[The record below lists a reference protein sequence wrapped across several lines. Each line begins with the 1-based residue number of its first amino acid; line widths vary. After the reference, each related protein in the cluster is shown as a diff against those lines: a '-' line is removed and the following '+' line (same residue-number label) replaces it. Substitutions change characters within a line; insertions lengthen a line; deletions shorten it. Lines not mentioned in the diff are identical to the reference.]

1 MFSIWRAAAVDPL
14 FCNLATI
21 LINNSNVKQL
31 TLLVIGSMNLKPVHV
46 QTCINWAPR
55 HTPLCVQMESTAA
68 LFWFPIPRI
77 IACLLPVLHRLVI
90 IFGIKPESN
99 MGKLLHILNQWG
111 KKQVTYKS
119 SGQQKTRA
127 QFKAQRAGTHHRC
140 PTNHAQQLATR
151 ANKKV
156 DPGREGTCAA
166 CCIASQQ
173 WWPSQAI

>member
-55 HTPLCVQMESTAA
+55 HTPLCMHMESTAA

-77 IACLLPVLHRLVI
+77 IACLLPVLYRPVI
-90 IFGIKPESN
+90 IFGIRPESN
-99 MGKLLHILNQWG
+99 MGKLLHTLNQWS
-111 KKQVTYKS
+111 KKTSQTARNQDSKKHVPNLKHKELEHITDVRPIMRNNWQP
-119 SGQQKTRA
+119 GQIRKLIL
-127 QFKAQRAGTHHRC
+127 GE
-140 PTNHAQQLATR
+140 
-151 ANKKV
+151 
-156 DPGREGTCAA
+156 RELVLCAA
-166 CCIASQQ
+166 
-173 WWPSQAI
+173 